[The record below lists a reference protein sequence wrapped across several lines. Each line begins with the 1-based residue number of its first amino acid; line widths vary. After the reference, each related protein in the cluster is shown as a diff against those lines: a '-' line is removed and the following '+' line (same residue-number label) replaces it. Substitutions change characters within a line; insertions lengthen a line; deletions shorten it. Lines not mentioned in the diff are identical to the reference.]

1 MIQSVIYIRVAAQ
14 APVTYAVPL
23 LERLKELKQGI
34 TTFEFDN
41 FSEESIRQYGIELL
55 KQSEQAAVVLAI
67 EAPDAPIS
75 GLTTFFNRMLKAK
88 PPRLLMAMQGEQP
101 LLQKMMQGLGGEN
114 FYHNPS
120 EEELLGLLQKLFS

>member
-88 PPRLLMAMQGEQP
+88 PSRLLMAMQGEQP

-114 FYHNPS
+114 FYDNPS